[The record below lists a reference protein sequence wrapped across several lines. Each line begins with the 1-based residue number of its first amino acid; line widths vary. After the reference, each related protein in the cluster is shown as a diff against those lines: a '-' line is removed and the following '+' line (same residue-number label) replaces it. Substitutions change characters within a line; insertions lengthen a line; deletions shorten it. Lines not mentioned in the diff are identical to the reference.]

1 MHIHAITNSAFDAT
15 HELRS
20 GIIIVTTI
28 KPKQCDVL
36 VAGIRTNKLDIAQLI
51 LPMTC
56 VPSRHFKEKAQFDTS
71 AANVY
76 TNLKLDQLSN
86 MHAACLKSTAM
97 ALQHAKGH

>member
-1 MHIHAITNSAFDAT
+1 M
-15 HELRS
+15 
-20 GIIIVTTI
+20 
-28 KPKQCDVL
+28 L

-51 LPMTC
+51 LQMTC

-86 MHAACLKSTAM
+86 MHATACLNSTAM
-97 ALQHAKGH
+97 ALQHAKDHRTLWQSKRL